1 MRILHTIGIVALA
14 LSLSACGGG
23 KFLVTEKEHIVVQ
36 PPEGLYD
43 CPDAPAPPPPGS
55 TQAEVADYIL
65 QLYETQQVCQKAL
78 ADVKAYLKQAEKI
91 TEQVEK

>member
-1 MRILHTIGIVALA
+1 MRNLLIAAVAA
-14 LSLSACGGG
+14 LVLTGCGGG
-23 KFLVTEKEHIVVQ
+23 KFLVTEKEHIVVK

-65 QLYETQQVCQKAL
+65 QLYQTQQVCQKAL
-78 ADVKAYLKQAEKI
+78 EDVKRYLEQAEKI
-91 TEQVEK
+91 TEQVEQ